1 MYEAVNQD
9 RELEFHSLSYM
20 QPTQN
25 GEIRPYYYRQT
36 VIGPYH
42 RVLHI
47 RPVDAAL
54 KLRSRRIHYSLKF
67 DADDRV
73 RRMTEI
79 LGALFDG

>member
-36 VIGPYH
+36 VIGPY
-42 RVLHI
+42 